1 MVRFVFTVEDL
12 ARTRFAISPMWEAVH
27 SLAAL
32 RDPSTA
38 ALHVPWLRTLSGR
51 LGGIALE
58 PAVALMPDS
67 GYRPDFPTPPPAGPL
82 GRIEEDLAALR
93 KTPVRQ
99 IRLIHRK

>member
-38 ALHVPWLRTLSGR
+38 ALHVPWLRKFFAR
-51 LGGIALE
+51 NGIAIVRPYHIE
-58 PAVALMPDS
+58 CVVAPGD
-67 GYRPDFPTPPPAGPL
+67 GQ
-82 GRIEEDLAALR
+82 GRAHLVAEG
-93 KTPVRQ
+93 
-99 IRLIHRK
+99 